1 MKKSLFVILLAVV
14 AIATSCST
22 TNRTM
27 KEPIV
32 QFQLNADDYIL
43 SEQVVGE
50 APVTRVF
57 GIDWSRLFTN
67 RYGQISTPI
76 YGITTTLSLDT
87 QYAVYDLY
95 EKNPGY
101 DFVMYPQVTVVT
113 SGVPGLFQQD
123 KIKGVARLGKM
134 KK

>member
-50 APVTRVF
+50 ATVTRVF

-67 RYGQISTPI
+67 RYGQITTPI

-123 KIKGVARLGKM
+123 KIKVVARLGKM